1 MFRSKFFISTFYSEH
16 FGVKHHKYSDAL
28 LDYGFFLL
36 NIDAIAQSVEVSI
49 SFTVKQESIPVGC
62 EPLASVATT
71 RWQCRLN
78 KFEQVS
84 SDDGQ
89 MLVAEEEG
97 IPKGG

>member
-1 MFRSKFFISTFYSEH
+1 MFRCKFFISTFYSEH

-36 NIDAIAQSVEVSI
+36 NIDAIAQSVEVRI
-49 SFTVKQESIPVGC
+49 SFTVKQKNIQVGSVA
-62 EPLASVATT
+62 PASMATT
-71 RWQCRLN
+71 RCQHRSN

-89 MLVAEEEG
+89 MLVADGEG
-97 IPKGG
+97 IP